1 VVPTINGNDN
11 EITFPA
17 DSTEIRSTE
26 EGIVTPTANSLL
38 APDFL
43 TLTLGIVLYFVGVIV
58 TRNVAFLRNYNV
70 PEPVTGGF
78 LAAVALWVFH
88 AATGWAIGFEM
99 IGRDRLLVI
108 FFAAVGINARL
119 SDLLA
124 GGRTLIVLCV
134 LTTIF
139 VFLQNVVGTLG
150 ASLFG
155 LPSAAG
161 VIMGSIALVGGHG
174 TTIAWAPAIAS
185 EHGFPAAIETG
196 AAVATLGL
204 IVASLLGGPVAKFLI
219 ERRKLVSGITASG
232 AEERT
237 PEANAAPIDKSSFMY
252 ALLMVNL
259 AVILGYL
266 VHGPITETGIK
277 LPLFVPC
284 LIMGIVLS
292 NTVPLIFPRL
302 PWPARTPALALISD
316 YALSVFLTI
325 SLMSMQL
332 WTLAEIAGPLLV
344 VVVMQAV
351 VAVAFIVLALFPLL
365 GGDYQAAVLSA
376 GFTGLSLGATPT
388 AIASMT
394 AVTEHYGPSPNAF
407 IILPLVSAF
416 FVDIINVIA
425 IKVFLAF

>member
-1 VVPTINGNDN
+1 MT
-11 EITFPA
+11 PA
-17 DSTEIRSTE
+17 
-26 EGIVTPTANSLL
+26 ANSLV

-43 TLTLGIVLYFVGVIV
+43 TLTLGLLAYFVGVIV
-58 TRNVAFLRNYNV
+58 TRRVAFLRNYNI

-78 LAAVALWVFH
+78 LAAVTLWAFH
-88 AATGWAIGFEM
+88 AATGQAIGFEM
-99 IGRDRLLVI
+99 IARDRLLVI

-124 GGRTLIVLCV
+124 GGRALLVLCV

-139 VFLQNVVGTLG
+139 VFLQNVVGRLG

-174 TTIAWAPAIAS
+174 TTIAWAPAIAA
-185 EHGFPAAIETG
+185 EHGFPAAVETG

-204 IVASLLGGPVAKFLI
+204 IMASLLGGPVAKFLI
-219 ERRKLVSGITASG
+219 ERQKLVAEIAAVGTDKTA
-232 AEERT
+232 
-237 PEANAAPIDKSSFMY
+237 PEVGPAAIDKSSLMH
-252 ALLMVNL
+252 ALLILNI
-259 AVILGYL
+259 AVIIGYL
-266 VHGPITETGIK
+266 VHRPITELGIK

-284 LIMGIVLS
+284 LITGIVLS
-292 NTVPLIFPRL
+292 NTIPLIFPKL
-302 PWPARTPALALISD
+302 PWPARSPALTLISD
-316 YALSVFLTI
+316 YALSAFLAI

-332 WTLAEIAGPLLV
+332 WSLAEIAGPLLV
-344 VVVMQAV
+344 VVALQAL
-351 VAVAFIVLALFPLL
+351 VAVAFIVLVLFPLL
-365 GGDYQAAVLSA
+365 GRDYQAAVLSA
-376 GFTGLSLGATPT
+376 GFTGLTLGATPT

-425 IKVFLAF
+425 IKLYLAL

>member
-1 VVPTINGNDN
+1 VCNKFDAAAIGIRAGSDHS
-11 EITFPA
+11 IPA
-17 DSTEIRSTE
+17 NCKI
-26 EGIVTPTANSLL
+26 IMTPAANTLV

-43 TLTLGIVLYFVGVIV
+43 ALTLGLVVYFIGVIV
-58 TRNVAFLRNYNV
+58 TRNVAFLRNYNI

-78 LAAVALWVFH
+78 LAAVFVWILH
-88 AATGWAIGFEM
+88 TATGWAISFEM
-99 IGRDRLLVI
+99 ITRDRLLVI
-108 FFAAVGINARL
+108 FFASVGINSRL

-124 GGRTLIVLCV
+124 GGKALIVLCV
-134 LTTIF
+134 LTTVY
-139 VFLQNVVGTLG
+139 VFLQNVVGVLG

-155 LPSAAG
+155 LPSSAG

-174 TTIAWAPAIAS
+174 TTIAWAPAIAA
-185 EHGFPAAIETG
+185 EHGFPTAVETG
-196 AAVATLGL
+196 TAVATIGL

-219 ERRKLVSGITASG
+219 ERGRLAPTVDASKSEDTA
-232 AEERT
+232 
-237 PEANAAPIDKSSFMY
+237 PETDAAPIDKSGIMY
-252 ALLMVNL
+252 ALLIVNI
-259 AVILGYL
+259 AVILGSL
-266 VHGPITETGIK
+266 VHGPLTETGLK

-292 NTVPLIFPRL
+292 NTVPLVFRKL
-302 PWPARTPALALISD
+302 PWPARTPSLALISD
-316 YALSVFLTI
+316 YALSTFLAM

-332 WTLAEIAGPLLV
+332 WTLAEIAGPLLIV
-344 VVVMQAV
+344 VALQAA

-365 GGDYQAAVLSA
+365 GRDYQAAVLSA

-394 AVTEHYGPSPNAF
+394 AVTKHYGPAPNAF

-425 IKVFLAF
+425 IKLFLAL

>member
-1 VVPTINGNDN
+1 M
-11 EITFPA
+11 
-17 DSTEIRSTE
+17 SS
-26 EGIVTPTANSLL
+26 ANTLL

-43 TLTLGIVLYFVGVIV
+43 TLTLGLVVYFVGVIV
-58 TRNVAFLRNYNV
+58 TRKIAFLRNYNI

-78 LAAVALWVFH
+78 LAALALWAFY
-88 AATGWAIGFEM
+88 AATGQAVGFEM
-99 IGRDRLLVI
+99 IARDRLLVI

-124 GGRTLIVLCV
+124 GGRALVVLCV

-155 LPSAAG
+155 LPSSAG
-161 VIMGSIALVGGHG
+161 VIMGSVALVGGHG
-174 TTIAWAPAIAS
+174 TTIAWAPAIAA

-219 ERRKLVSGITASG
+219 ERGKLVTGIAAAGTEAAVAANEEAG
-232 AEERT
+232 A
-237 PEANAAPIDKSSFMY
+237 IDKSSLMY
-252 ALLMVNL
+252 ALLMVNI

-266 VHGPITETGIK
+266 VHGPITELGVK

-292 NTVPLIFPRL
+292 NTVPLIFPKL
-302 PWPARTPALALISD
+302 PWPARTPSLTLISN
-316 YALSVFLTI
+316 YALSVFLAI

-344 VVVMQAV
+344 VVAIQTV
-351 VAVAFIVLALFPLL
+351 VAVSFIILVLFPLL
-365 GGDYQAAVLSA
+365 GRNYQAAVLSA
-376 GFTGLSLGATPT
+376 GFTGLTLGATPT

-416 FVDIINVIA
+416 FVDIVNVIA
-425 IKVFLAF
+425 IKLFLAL

>member
-1 VVPTINGNDN
+1 M
-11 EITFPA
+11 
-17 DSTEIRSTE
+17 SS
-26 EGIVTPTANSLL
+26 ANTLL

-43 TLTLGIVLYFVGVIV
+43 TLTLGLVVYFVGVIV
-58 TRNVAFLRNYNV
+58 TRKVAFLRNYNI

-78 LAAVALWVFH
+78 LAALALWAFF
-88 AATGWAIGFEM
+88 AATGQAVGFEM
-99 IGRDRLLVI
+99 IARDRLLVI

-124 GGRTLIVLCV
+124 GGRALIVLCV

-150 ASLFG
+150 ASVFG

-161 VIMGSIALVGGHG
+161 VIMGSVALVGGHG
-174 TTIAWAPAIAS
+174 TTIAWAPAIAA

-219 ERRKLVSGITASG
+219 ERGKLVSGIPAAGT
-232 AEERT
+232 
-237 PEANAAPIDKSSFMY
+237 EAAVDPDQEAAAIDKSSLMY
-252 ALLMVNL
+252 ALLMVNI

-266 VHGPITETGIK
+266 VHGPITELGIK

-284 LIMGIVLS
+284 LIMGIILS
-292 NTVPLIFPRL
+292 NTVPLIFPKL
-302 PWPARTPALALISD
+302 PWPARTPSLTLISN
-316 YALSVFLTI
+316 YALSVFLAI

-344 VVVMQAV
+344 VVAVQAV
-351 VAVAFIVLALFPLL
+351 VAVTFIILVLFPLL
-365 GGDYQAAVLSA
+365 GRNYQAAVLSA
-376 GFTGLSLGATPT
+376 GFTGLTLGATPT

-416 FVDIINVIA
+416 FVDIVNVIA
-425 IKVFLAF
+425 IKLFLAI

>member
-1 VVPTINGNDN
+1 M
-11 EITFPA
+11 
-17 DSTEIRSTE
+17 SS
-26 EGIVTPTANSLL
+26 ANTLL

-43 TLTLGIVLYFVGVIV
+43 TLTLGLVVYFLGVIV
-58 TRNVAFLRNYNV
+58 TRKVAFLRNYNI

-78 LAAVALWVFH
+78 LAALALWAFY
-88 AATGWAIGFEM
+88 AATGQAIGFEM
-99 IGRDRLLVI
+99 IARDRLLVI

-124 GGRTLIVLCV
+124 GGRALIVLCV

-161 VIMGSIALVGGHG
+161 VIMGSVALVGGHG
-174 TTIAWAPAIAS
+174 TTIAWAPAIAA

-219 ERRKLVSGITASG
+219 ERNKLETGVTASG
-232 AEERT
+232 TETAAT
-237 PEANAAPIDKSSFMY
+237 PDQEAGAIDKSSLMY
-252 ALLMVNL
+252 ALLMVNI

-266 VHGPITETGIK
+266 VHGPITELGVK

-292 NTVPLIFPRL
+292 NTVPLIFPKL
-302 PWPARTPALALISD
+302 PWPARTPSLTLISN
-316 YALSVFLTI
+316 YALSVFLAI

-344 VVVMQAV
+344 VVAIQTV
-351 VAVAFIVLALFPLL
+351 VAISFIILVLFPLL
-365 GGDYQAAVLSA
+365 GRNYQAAVLSA
-376 GFTGLSLGATPT
+376 GFTGLTLGATPT

-416 FVDIINVIA
+416 FVDIVNVIA
-425 IKVFLAF
+425 IKLFLAL

>member
-1 VVPTINGNDN
+1 M
-11 EITFPA
+11 
-17 DSTEIRSTE
+17 SS
-26 EGIVTPTANSLL
+26 ANTLL

-43 TLTLGIVLYFVGVIV
+43 TLTLGLVVYFVGVIV
-58 TRNVAFLRNYNV
+58 TRKVAFLRNYNI

-78 LAAVALWVFH
+78 LAALALWALF
-88 AATGWAIGFEM
+88 AATGQAVGFEM
-99 IGRDRLLVI
+99 IARDRLLVI

-124 GGRTLIVLCV
+124 GGRALIVLCV

-150 ASLFG
+150 ASVFG

-161 VIMGSIALVGGHG
+161 VIMGSVALVGGHG
-174 TTIAWAPAIAS
+174 TTIAWAPAIAA

-219 ERRKLVSGITASG
+219 ERGKLVSGIPAAGT
-232 AEERT
+232 
-237 PEANAAPIDKSSFMY
+237 EAAVDPDQEAAAIDKSSLMY
-252 ALLMVNL
+252 ALLMVNI

-266 VHGPITETGIK
+266 VHGPITELGIK

-284 LIMGIVLS
+284 LIMGIILS
-292 NTVPLIFPRL
+292 NTVPLIFPKL
-302 PWPARTPALALISD
+302 PWPARTPSLTLISN
-316 YALSVFLTI
+316 YALSVFLAI

-344 VVVMQAV
+344 VVAVQAV
-351 VAVAFIVLALFPLL
+351 VAVTFIILVLFPLL
-365 GGDYQAAVLSA
+365 GRNYQAAVLSA
-376 GFTGLSLGATPT
+376 GFTGLTLGATPT

-416 FVDIINVIA
+416 FVDIVNVIA
-425 IKVFLAF
+425 IKLFLAI

>member
-1 VVPTINGNDN
+1 MA
-11 EITFPA
+11 PA
-17 DSTEIRSTE
+17 
-26 EGIVTPTANSLL
+26 ANSLVV
-38 APDFL
+38 PDFL
-43 TLTLGIVLYFVGVIV
+43 TLTLGLLVYFVGVIV
-58 TRNVAFLRNYNV
+58 TQRVAFLRNYNI

-88 AATGWAIGFEM
+88 AATGQAISFEM
-99 IGRDRLLVI
+99 IARDRLLVI

-124 GGRTLIVLCV
+124 GGRALLVLCV

-174 TTIAWAPAIAS
+174 TTIAWAPAIAA
-185 EHGFPAAIETG
+185 EHGFPAAVETG

-204 IVASLLGGPVAKFLI
+204 IMASLLGGPVAKFLI
-219 ERRKLVSGITASG
+219 ERQKLVLPIAAAGTDTTA
-232 AEERT
+232 
-237 PEANAAPIDKSSFMY
+237 PEARPAAIDKSSLMY
-252 ALLMVNL
+252 ALLMVNI
-259 AVILGYL
+259 AVIIGYL
-266 VHGPITETGIK
+266 VHRPITEFGIK

-284 LIMGIVLS
+284 LITGIVLS
-292 NTVPLIFPRL
+292 NTIPVIFPKL
-302 PWPARTPALALISD
+302 PWPARSASLTLISD
-316 YALSVFLTI
+316 YALSVFLAI

-332 WTLAEIAGPLLV
+332 WSLAEIAGPLLV
-344 VVVMQAV
+344 VVAVQAV
-351 VAVAFIVLALFPLL
+351 VAVAFIVMVLFPLL
-365 GGDYQAAVLSA
+365 GRDYQAAVLSA
-376 GFTGLSLGATPT
+376 GFTGLTLGATPT

-425 IKVFLAF
+425 IKAFLAL